1 MFSSVIKGRAGQ
13 IISGG
18 FSAGTI
24 FGLRTTPQVK
34 RIGCS
39 TLKTLIEESKLLI
52 LDFDTISELTT
63 FSVKGKS
70 YQAAEGAHDDLV
82 MTLVLF
88 SWISQQQYFKDLLDQ
103 DLRTKMYA
111 DRMKQMEEDVMPFG
125 IVNNGINI
133 SDNFVDSDGQTWTY
147 V

>member
-1 MFSSVIKGRAGQ
+1 MSVLFER
-13 IISGG
+13 
-18 FSAGTI
+18 FRPT
-24 FGLRTTPQVK
+24 F
-34 RIGCS
+34 
-39 TLKTLIEESKLLI
+39 ENNLLI
-52 LDFDTISELTT
+52 R
-63 FSVKGKS
+63 GK
-70 YQAAEGAHDDLV
+70 
-82 MTLVLF
+82 
-88 SWISQQQYFKDLLDQ
+88 YFKDLLDQ